1 MSPDTPTPVDTGLL
15 EGRVALVTGGA
26 AGIGL
31 GIATA
36 LAEQGATVVLAAR
49 RLENGEP
56 AAESLRAAGH
66 RARCVRCDVTS
77 RDDLEGAVAAAVEEF
92 GRLDCLVHNAVGG
105 SAAPGPL
112 EGIGDGWRG
121 LLATTVRASFDTAQV
136 AHPHLAAS
144 GGSLVFLT
152 SAAGMEGSANLPAY
166 AMVKA
171 SQRALAK
178 SLSREWG
185 SDGIRV
191 NCIAPVAMTPAMA
204 RAYAANPELEE
215 RLVERTPLRRIGDP
229 VEDIGPVAVFLASDL
244 ARFVTG
250 QTIVADGGGF
260 LGL

>member
-1 MSPDTPTPVDTGLL
+1 MSTDRGVGLL
-15 EGRVALVTGGA
+15 DGRVALITGGA

-36 LAEQGATVVLAAR
+36 MAREGAAVVLAVR
-49 RLENGEP
+49 RTENGGP
-56 AAESLRAAGH
+56 AAEALRSGGH
-66 RARCVRCDVTS
+66 RALCIRCDVTS
-77 RDDLEGAVAAAVEEF
+77 RDDLEAAVAATVGDF
-92 GRLDCLVHNAVGG
+92 GRLDCFVHNAVGG
-105 SAAPGPL
+105 NVAPGPI
-112 EGIGDGWRG
+112 EGMDDGWLG
-121 LLATTVRASFDTAQV
+121 LLATTVRASFDAAQV
-136 AHPHLAAS
+136 SHPHLADA
-144 GGSLVFLT
+144 GGSFILMA

-185 SDGIRV
+185 PYGIRV
-191 NCIAPVAMTPAMA
+191 NCIAPVARTPAMD
-204 RAYAANPELEE
+204 RAYRANPNLEE
-215 RLVERTPLRRIGDP
+215 QLVGRTPLQRIGDP
-229 VEDIGPVAVFLASDL
+229 TDDIGPVAVFLASDL

>member
-1 MSPDTPTPVDTGLL
+1 MITDRSVGLL

-36 LAEQGATVVLAAR
+36 MATAGAAVVLAAR
-49 RLENGEP
+49 RLDNGEP
-56 AAESLRAAGH
+56 AAEALRTDGH
-66 RARCVRCDVTS
+66 RALCVRCDVTS
-77 RDDLEGAVAAAVEEF
+77 RDDLASAVAATIDEF
-92 GRLDCLVHNAVGG
+92 GRLDCFVHNAVSGT
-105 SAAPGPL
+105 AAPVPL
-112 EGIGDGWRG
+112 EDIDDGWLG
-121 LLATTVRASFDTAQV
+121 LLATTVRASFNAAQV
-136 AHPHLAAS
+136 AYPHLAEA
-144 GGSLVFLT
+144 GGSLLLLT

-185 SDGIRV
+185 PDGIRV
-191 NCIAPVAMTPAMA
+191 NCIAPVARTPAME
-204 RAYAANPELEE
+204 RAYQANPDLEE
-215 RLVERTPLRRIGDP
+215 RLVGRTPLRRIGDP
-229 VEDIGPVAVFLASDL
+229 TEDIGPVAVFLASDM

-250 QTIVADGGGF
+250 QTVVADGGGF